1 MVPVATPWGMLI
13 YLRSSVNVAK
23 EVRLP
28 NILTISAEE
37 LLTCL
42 RDASFGDLVRRLRNQ
57 RVHGN
62 P

>member
-1 MVPVATPWGMLI
+1 
-13 YLRSSVNVAK
+13 VNVAK